1 MTSANCAKISYPLVA
16 ANTEA
21 GAVRVAVAI
30 ASPIV
35 LRIYDLKIEEYT
47 GMAVMLA
54 RQNTTGKEQCYRA
67 CHSRFCG
74 RAPSAGRKVAAAAAE
89 MAATTFSAVALA
101 VVLLLLLPD
110 ACCSL
115 ASVLLFL
122 LPRGLPRLGLRSS
135 KAMFIEVTPLPRTSS
150 LSGNADTIA

>member
-1 MTSANCAKISYPLVA
+1 
-16 ANTEA
+16 
-21 GAVRVAVAI
+21 
-30 ASPIV
+30 
-35 LRIYDLKIEEYT
+35 
-47 GMAVMLA
+47 MAVMLA
-54 RQNTTGKEQCYRA
+54 RQHTTGKEQCYRA